1 MRRFWHGVFLSR
13 NRHCGILISVCVRR
27 NAVAE
32 SYEELEDAIEAIW
45 ENLPPYAMTI
55 VADTGALPCEFVSA
69 VARLISTQSPTLQ
82 PITDA
87 QKTEVARSAM
97 AKREPGFWWV
107 RPTLDRLIELNE
119 DAQRLLAQAIEL
131 TKAGQQL

>member
-1 MRRFWHGVFLSR
+1 
-13 NRHCGILISVCVRR
+13 
-27 NAVAE
+27 VAE

-45 ENLPPYAMTI
+45 ENLTPYAIAI

-87 QKTEVARSAM
+87 PKTEVAKSAV
-97 AKREPGFWWV
+97 ARREPGFYWV
-107 RPTLDRLIELNE
+107 WVKGAADHILDETVGYLSPRSGLWTTCGSSDEFCDDHFAEIGERVERTL
-119 DAQRLLAQAIEL
+119 
-131 TKAGQQL
+131 